1 MLDRGGNLYFSDV
14 NQGRVRRID
23 RRGTITTIARVDAA
37 AGLSIDPSG
46 RYLAIASIEGWVYR
60 LALPSGTLQ
69 RLAGNG
75 TDKATGD
82 GGPALEAGLS
92 GPHDVT
98 YDADG
103 NLFIAG
109 YGNVRRIE
117 AATGRIDTAF
127 ELPGFKIVAVPD
139 GTFYLLNG
147 DPNGGTVTRVDGSG
161 RILQRIG
168 TGKITRHSD
177 RTPIG
182 RVGFLP
188 SDVEPVPGGIL
199 ISETR
204 PVAAVRRLATG
215 SRTLTTQL
223 R

>member
-1 MLDRGGNLYFSDV
+1 
-14 NQGRVRRID
+14 
-23 RRGTITTIARVDAA
+23 
-37 AGLSIDPSG
+37 
-46 RYLAIASIEGWVYR
+46 
-60 LALPSGTLQ
+60 
-69 RLAGNG
+69 
-75 TDKATGD
+75 
-82 GGPALEAGLS
+82 LS

-127 ELPGFKIVAVPD
+127 ELPGFKIVAVPG

-147 DPNGGTVTRVDGSG
+147 DPNGGTVTRVDGTG
-161 RILQRIG
+161 KILQRIG

-188 SDVEPVPGGIL
+188 SDVEPVPGAIL

-204 PVAAVRRLATG
+204 PVAAIRRLATG
-215 SRTLTTQL
+215 SRTLTTLL